1 MAQPRGLMHLMTFT
15 LFCPNQHS
23 FGEWRYPQTTPQGFD
38 WTKPAVW
45 QHMARELERGKFD
58 AMFFADHLAA
68 FNAYKGDWRPTLE
81 NAVMAPVHDPLVLLP
96 MLASVTD
103 RLGLCGTL
111 STTYYHP
118 YMAVRKMAT
127 LDHLTGGRFG
137 WNIVT
142 SFGLNEA
149 RAFGIPLRPHDE
161 RYIAADEYMDLMTK
175 LWASWEPDAVL
186 HDREAGRYVDVG
198 KIHPVEHD
206 GAYYQCSGIA
216 FAQPSPQGRPVLF
229 QAGQSPAGRDF
240 CAKWAEACFA
250 ILATAGQ
257 MRAFTDD
264 IHDRT
269 ERAGRPGDSVRC
281 MFGIQPV
288 VGRTEAEAR
297 EKQQAVYELMNT
309 DAAMV
314 AISGQTGIDFS
325 KFDPDASV
333 HDVPLPSGI
342 QGVLETLRRYAGET
356 NQDMTVAEA
365 VQRYAESNMM
375 LPVVGSPRQVA
386 DHLIALWEESG
397 GAGFL
402 MTPLYYPGIFTD
414 FVDLVVPLLQK
425 AKVFRRDYTGTMLRD
440 HLNQTQLGH

>member
-23 FGEWRYPQTTPQGFD
+23 FGEWRYPLTVPNGFA
-38 WTKPAVW
+38 WNKPAVW

-68 FNAYKGDWRPTLE
+68 FNTYNGSWKPTLE
-81 NAVMAPVHDPLVLLP
+81 NAVMAPVHDPLLLIP

-142 SFGLNEA
+142 SFGENEA

-161 RYIAADEYMDLMTK
+161 RYVAADEYMELMRK

-186 HDREAGRYVDVG
+186 HDRASGRYVDTD
-198 KIHPVEHD
+198 KIHPVAHE
-206 GAYYQCSGIA
+206 GAYYKCQGIA
-216 FAQPSPQGRPVLF
+216 FAEPSPQGRPVLF

-250 ILATAGQ
+250 IFATPGQ
-257 MRAFTDD
+257 MREFTDD
-264 IHDRT
+264 MRNRV
-269 ERAGRPGDSVRC
+269 ERAGRPRDSVQY
-281 MFGIQPV
+281 MFGIQPI

-297 EKQQAVYELMNT
+297 EKQQAVYELMT
-309 DAAMV
+309 PDAAMA
-314 AISGQTGIDFS
+314 AISGQTGIDFGA
-325 KFDPDASV
+325 FDPNASV
-333 HDVPLPSGI
+333 RDVPLPPGI
-342 QGVLETLRRYAGET
+342 QGVLESLRRFADET
-356 NQDMTVAEA
+356 NRDMTVAEA
-365 VQRYAESNMM
+365 VQHYAESNLM

-386 DHLIALWEESG
+386 DQLIAIWEESG

-402 MTPLYYPGIFTD
+402 MTPLYYPGAFTD
-414 FVDLVVPLLQK
+414 FVDLVVPLLQQ
-425 AKVFRRDYTGTMLRD
+425 AKVFRRDYTGRTLRD
-440 HLNQTQLGH
+440 HLAQTELGG

>member
-23 FGEWRYPQTTPQGFD
+23 FGEWRYPLTVPNGFE
-38 WTKPAVW
+38 WNKPAVW
-45 QHMARELERGKFD
+45 QQMAREVERGKFD
-58 AMFFADHLAA
+58 AMFFADHLAP
-68 FNAYKGDWRPTLE
+68 FNTYGGSWEPTLE
-81 NAVMAPVHDPLVLLP
+81 HAVMAPVHDPLVLLP
-96 MLASVTD
+96 MLAAVTD

-111 STTYYHP
+111 STSYYHP

-127 LDHLTGGRFG
+127 LDHLTNGRFG

-161 RYIAADEYMDLMTK
+161 RYVAADEYMELMEK

-186 HDREAGRYVDVG
+186 HDREAGRYVDTS
-198 KIHPVEHD
+198 KIHPVSHD
-206 GAYYQCSGIA
+206 GTYYKCSGIA
-216 FAQPSPQGRPVLF
+216 FAEPSPQGRPVLF

-250 ILATAGQ
+250 IMATAGQ
-257 MRAFTDD
+257 MREFTNDMR
-264 IHDRT
+264 DRV
-269 ERAGRPGDSVRC
+269 ERAGRPADAVQY
-281 MFGIQPV
+281 MFGIQPI

-297 EKQQAVYELMNT
+297 ETQQAVYELMGA
-309 DAAMV
+309 DAAMA
-314 AISGQTGIDFS
+314 AISGQTGIDFGT
-325 KFDPDASV
+325 FDPNASV
-333 HDVPLPSGI
+333 HDVPAAPGLR
-342 QGVLETLRRYAGET
+342 GVFDALRQVAGET
-356 NQDMTVAEA
+356 NQEMTVAQA
-365 VQRYAESNMM
+365 VQRYAESNLM

-386 DHLIALWEESG
+386 DQLISMWEESE

-402 MTPLYYPGIFTD
+402 MTPLYYPGAMTA

-425 AKVFRRDYTGTMLRD
+425 AGVFRRDYTGKMLRD
-440 HLNQTQLGH
+440 HLAQTELGG